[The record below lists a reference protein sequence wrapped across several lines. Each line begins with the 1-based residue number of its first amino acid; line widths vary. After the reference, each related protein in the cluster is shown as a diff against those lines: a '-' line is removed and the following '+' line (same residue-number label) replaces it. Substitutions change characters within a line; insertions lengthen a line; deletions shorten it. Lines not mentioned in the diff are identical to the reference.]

1 MTFTVSLSPREKRGS
16 PNCEIRVPPEY
27 RDEFFPKRGKD
38 VYINVQL
45 PDETK
50 FHEVK
55 LRPSFW
61 DSCNHFGSED
71 ILEWIRINKYYD
83 YPEGSPPKFHM
94 KKHAEN
100 KFKILGLVSNK
111 Q

>member
-1 MTFTVSLSPREKRGS
+1 MTFTVNISPREKRGS
-16 PNCEIRVPPEY
+16 PKCEISVSPEY
-27 RDEFFPKRGKD
+27 RDEFFPKRGK
-38 VYINVQL
+38 NVCIKVKL
-45 PDETK
+45 PGETK

-61 DSCNHFGSED
+61 NSCNHFGSKD
-71 ILEWIRINKYYD
+71 ILEWIRINKYYK
-83 YPEGSPPKFHM
+83 YPKYNPPKFRM

-100 KFKILGLVSNK
+100 KFKILELVSEK